1 MKYNIKEKMP
11 TKPHCF
17 GSVSRTPDILFFNME
32 ELNLLKKDSEEEAE
46 ISICIFK
53 HKYTEH
59 NMRSDI

>member
-1 MKYNIKEKMP
+1 
-11 TKPHCF
+11 
-17 GSVSRTPDILFFNME
+17 ME